1 MLFAYTLIYWPI
13 RATLMEKRTFTVL
26 VVVLFLGFFRI
37 ALIFTT
43 PSQAT
48 LSQIDPNQIGY
59 LGLLQNPIIH
69 VLFCLSLMIMLGG
82 FYYAFN
88 TLSPESSQGK
98 TNIIFILIGGLI
110 CIATAILWNNWNYI
124 HSQFT
129 TLLAM
134 LTYEAYNPQSA
145 PNLSYYQWKYSLN
158 PAKVTMG
165 LLLIPLF
172 LPLFYYLKKSR
183 KNKSLPTS
191 KR

>member
-1 MLFAYTLIYWPI
+1 
-13 RATLMEKRTFTVL
+13 MEKRTLTVL
-26 VVVLFLGFFRI
+26 AVVLFIGFFRV

-43 PSQAT
+43 PFQAALT
-48 LSQIDPNQIGY
+48 QIDPNQMGY
-59 LGLLQNPIIH
+59 MGLLQNPIIH
-69 VLFCLSLMIMLGG
+69 VLFCLSLLIMLGG

-88 TLSPESSQGK
+88 NLNPESSLGK

-110 CIATAILWNNWNYI
+110 GIAIAILWNNWNYI

-129 TLLAM
+129 TLITL

-145 PNLSYYQWKYSLN
+145 PNLSYYQWKYALN

-172 LPLFYYLKKSR
+172 LPLFYYLKKLGKTRICQLQNASSSQFTQNQ
-183 KNKSLPTS
+183 NKCN
-191 KR
+191 

>member
-1 MLFAYTLIYWPI
+1 MCFCIYFNLLPM
-13 RATLMEKRTFTVL
+13 RATLMEKKFTVL
-26 VVVLFLGFFRI
+26 AVVLFIGFFRI

-43 PSQAT
+43 PSQAALT
-48 LSQIDPNQIGY
+48 QIDPNQIGY
-59 LGLLQNPIIH
+59 IGLLQNPIIH
-69 VLFCLSLMIMLGG
+69 LLFCLSLMIMLGG

-88 TLSPESSQGK
+88 NLSPGSSLDK

-110 CIATAILWNNWNYI
+110 CIATAILWNSWSYI

-129 TLLAM
+129 TLIAM

-158 PAKVTMG
+158 PAKVTIS
-165 LLLIPLF
+165 LLLIPMF
-172 LPLFYYLKKSR
+172 LPLFYYLKKTR
-183 KNKSLPTS
+183 KNKNRPTP